1 MTLRALCTRLLLPVV
16 TLALCTASTANAA
29 WPNDPAVNVPVCTTA
44 GNQQNPTVVSDGAGG
59 AIVTWQDGRGTSSD
73 IYAQRISADG
83 KVQWATNGVALSTT
97 AENQQNPASVSDG
110 AGGAVVTWFEAH
122 SGQYDIY
129 AQRVSAA
136 GTILWAAGGV
146 PLCTATGDQVYPT
159 IISDNA
165 GGAIVTWP
173 DSRGGSNSSD
183 VYAQRLSADGVPQW
197 TADGL
202 AVCVAAGTQSDPTI
216 VADDAGGAIVT
227 WHDFRNGTDSDIY
240 AQRISAGGAVLWTAD
255 GAALCKVTGNQMT
268 TSIVSDGAGGAI
280 VTWNDPRSA
289 TNNYDVYAQRIS
301 AGGAVL
307 WTADGLALCT
317 ATGNQYFPIMVS
329 DGAGGAIA
337 TWKDARSGNYDIY
350 TQRISAG
357 GAVLWTANGVAL
369 CTAPGGQDYP
379 TLVPDGAGGAIVTW
393 MDIRSGNYDIY
404 TQQISAGGTI
414 LRMANGAVLSTATDN
429 QYWPV
434 IVSDGSCGAIVA
446 WTDRRSGTFDIYAQ
460 RVDRWGYLGPQ
471 PTITGVH
478 DVPADDGGQVLVS
491 WTRSPLDTLPGLPVT
506 AYYLWRQAPRSAA
519 QAALASGARL
529 LAEGVTPAD
538 SPLGLFRSSVLGTQ
552 TYYWEYMG
560 SVATT
565 GAAAYSASVATAAD
579 STATGNPRTL
589 FMVEAATSTAG
600 LHWVSDPDSGYS
612 VDNLAPVPPTA
623 FLGAYENGAT
633 TLSWDASPAADL
645 AGYRLHRGLAPNFAP
660 GTDNLVAATTGTGYA
675 DAAGSPYCYKLAAV
689 DVHGNLSPY
698 AFLQPSG
705 TVDVPGAAGP
715 RELALSVPAPNPM
728 RGSCT
733 MRLALPRAAHP
744 SLALYDQQGRHV
756 RTLLAGAL
764 PAGEHPFAWDGRDE
778 GGRPVASALY
788 FVRLETG
795 GRAISRR
802 LVVVR

>member
-16 TLALCTASTANAA
+16 VLALCTASPANAA

-129 AQRVSAA
+129 AQRVSAT

-255 GAALCKVTGNQMT
+255 GAALCKATGNQMT

-404 TQQISAGGTI
+404 TRQISAGGTT
-414 LRMANGAVLSTATDN
+414 LWTADGTVLSSATDN

-434 IVSDGSCGAIVA
+434 IVSDGAGGAIVA

-478 DVPADDGGQVLVS
+478 DVPDDDGGQVLVS
-491 WTRSPLDTLPGLPVT
+491 WTRSPLDTLPGLPIT

-519 QAALASGARL
+519 RAALASGARL
-529 LAEGVTPAD
+529 LGEGVTAAD
-538 SPLGLFRSSVLGTQ
+538 NPRGSFRTSVLGGL

-560 SVATT
+560 VVTPTGSAT
-565 GAAAYSASVATAAD
+565 YSASVATAGD
-579 STATGNPRTL
+579 STVTGNPLTL
-589 FMVEAATSTAG
+589 FMVEALTSTAG
-600 LHWVSDPDSGYS
+600 QYWVSDSDSGYS
-612 VDNLAPVPPTA
+612 VDNLAPAPPTA
-623 FLGAYENGAT
+623 FLGAYANGAT
-633 TLSWDASPAADL
+633 TLSWDSSPAADL
-645 AGYRLHRGLAPNFAP
+645 AGYRLHRGDTAEFIPHA
-660 GTDNLVAATTGTGYA
+660 GNLVATTTGTGYA
-675 DAAGSPYCYKLAAV
+675 DAAGAPYCYKLATM

-705 TVDVPGAAGP
+705 TVDVPGGVLP
-715 RELALSVPAPNPM
+715 RELALSAPAPNPL
-728 RGSCT
+728 RGSCR
-733 MRLALPRAAHP
+733 MGLALPRDARV
-744 SLALYDQQGRHV
+744 SLAVFDQQGRHV
-756 RTLLAGAL
+756 RTLVAGPQ
-764 PAGEHPFAWDGRDE
+764 PAGEQRVNWDGRDH
-778 GGRPVASALY
+778 GGRGVASGIY
-788 FVRLETG
+788 FVRCEAE
-795 GRAISRR
+795 GRIFTRRVAAIR
-802 LVVVR
+802 